1 MLPVIALLGR
11 PNVGK
16 STLFNQLTRS
26 RDALVADTPG
36 LTRDRHYG
44 IGRLGP
50 GPYVV
55 IDTGGMGESER
66 PIETLMEQQSLRAL
80 EEADVAIFV
89 VDGRQGLTPAD
100 QTLAQAFRKQ
110 NKPVILAVN
119 KTEGQSRDSVTAEFH
134 SLALGAPH
142 AISAVKGRGI
152 EAMLEAA
159 LALLPD
165 DVVFQDDEDYNEQ
178 GIRVAVIG
186 RPNVGKS
193 TLINRWL
200 GDERM
205 VASDEPGTT
214 RDSVRVPFSRA
225 GQDYVL
231 VDTAGVRRRAKVSE
245 HIEKLSIVKTL
256 EAIEYANVVVALV
269 DGSEGITDQDAS
281 IMGLAL
287 QAGRAMVVAVN
298 KWDGLEPD
306 RRQRTKA
313 ELDLKLPFLSFAKQH
328 FISAVHGTG
337 VGELLGSVDEA
348 WEAANRDMPTPVLTR
363 ALEDAISR
371 HALPVVRG
379 HRIKLRYA
387 HQGGKNP
394 PRIVVHGNQTE
405 RTPKAYRRYLE
416 NYFRQTFDLQG
427 TPVEI
432 EFRTSDNP
440 FKGRRNKL
448 TDRQIQKRKRMKR
461 HSKGK

>member
-1 MLPVIALLGR
+1 MLPVVALLGR

-26 RDALVADTPG
+26 RDALVADSPG
-36 LTRDRHYG
+36 LTRDRQYG
-44 IGRLGP
+44 IGRVGP
-50 GPYVV
+50 RPFIV
-55 IDTGGMGESER
+55 IDTGGIGEAER
-66 PIETLMEQQSLRAL
+66 PVEELMEQQSLRAL
-80 EEADVAIFV
+80 EEADIAIFV

-100 QTLAQAFRKQ
+100 EQLARAFRKQ
-110 NKPVILAVN
+110 SRTVLLAVN
-119 KTEGQSRDSVTAEFH
+119 KAEGQSRDEVTAEFH
-134 SLALGAPH
+134 ALALGEPR
-142 AISAVKGRGI
+142 AISATLGRGI
-152 EAMLEAA
+152 QPLIEDALSHVPELEGE
-159 LALLPD
+159 
-165 DVVFQDDEDYNEQ
+165 QGYNED

-200 GDERM
+200 GEERM

-214 RDSVRVPFSRA
+214 RDAVRVPFSRD

-231 VDTAGVRRRAKVSE
+231 VDTAGVRRRARVHE
-245 HIEKLSIVKTL
+245 YVEKLSVVKTL
-256 EAIEYANVVVALV
+256 QAIEDANVVVALV

-287 QAGRAMVVAVN
+287 EAGRAMVVAVN
-298 KWDGLEPD
+298 KWDGIAPD
-306 RRQRTKA
+306 RRERTKV
-313 ELDLKLPFLSFAKQH
+313 ELDLKLPFLGFAKQH
-328 FISAVHGTG
+328 FISAKHGTG
-337 VGELLGSVDEA
+337 VGELLGSVNEA
-348 WEAANRDMPTPVLTR
+348 WEAANRDLPTPVLTR
-363 ALEDAISR
+363 ALEDAVSR
-371 HALPVVRG
+371 HAPPLIRG

-394 PRIVVHGNQTE
+394 PLIVIHGNQTE

-427 TPVEI
+427 TPIQI
-432 EFRTSDNP
+432 EFRSTENP

-448 TDRQIQKRKRMKR
+448 TDRQIQKRKRLKR
-461 HSKGK
+461 HTRGK

>member
-16 STLFNQLTRS
+16 STLFNQLTGTRN
-26 RDALVADTPG
+26 ALVADTPG
-36 LTRDRHYG
+36 LTRDRQYG
-44 IGRLGP
+44 IGRVGSR
-50 GPYVV
+50 PYIV
-55 IDTGGMGESER
+55 IDTGGIGEAEL
-66 PIETLMEQQSLRAL
+66 PVEALMEQQSFKAR

-100 QTLAQAFRKQ
+100 EQLARAFRKQ
-110 NKPVILAVN
+110 SKPVILAVN
-119 KTEGQSRDSVTAEFH
+119 KAEGQSPAAVTAEFH
-134 SLALGAPH
+134 ALAMGEPR
-142 AISAVKGRGI
+142 AISASLGRGI
-152 EAMLEAA
+152 KPLVEEALSHVPEREGE
-159 LALLPD
+159 
-165 DVVFQDDEDYNEQ
+165 QDYTEN

-200 GDERM
+200 GEDRM
-205 VASDEPGTT
+205 VASDQPGTT
-214 RDSVRVPFSRA
+214 RDAVRVPFSRD

-231 VDTAGVRRRAKVSE
+231 VDTAGVRRRARVHE
-245 HIEKLSIVKTL
+245 HIEKLSVVKTL
-256 EAIEYANVVVALV
+256 QAIEDANVVVALV

-287 QAGRAMVVAVN
+287 EAGRAMVVAVN

-306 RRQRTKA
+306 RRERTKV
-313 ELDLKLPFLSFAKQH
+313 ELDLKLPFLSFARTH
-328 FISAVHGTG
+328 FVSAMHGTG
-337 VGELLGSVDEA
+337 VGELLQSVNDA
-348 WEAANRDMPTPVLTR
+348 WQAANRDMPTPVLTR

-371 HALPVVRG
+371 HSLPMVRS

-394 PRIVVHGNQTE
+394 PLIVIHGNQTE

-416 NYFRQTFDLQG
+416 NYFRKTFDLEG
-427 TPVEI
+427 TPVQI
-432 EFRTSDNP
+432 EFRSTDNP

-448 TDRQIQKRKRMKR
+448 TDRQIQKRKRLKK
-461 HSKGK
+461 HNK

>member
-44 IGRLGP
+44 IGRVGP

-66 PIETLMEQQSLRAL
+66 PVETLMEQQSLRAL

-89 VDGRQGLTPAD
+89 VDGKQGLTPAD
-100 QTLAQAFRKQ
+100 ETLASAFRRQ
-110 NKPVILAVN
+110 DKPVLLAVN
-119 KTEGQSRDSVTAEFH
+119 KSEGQARETVTAEFH
-134 SLALGAPH
+134 SLALGEPR

-152 EAMLEAA
+152 VPLVEAA
-159 LALLPD
+159 LSHVPHAQSD
-165 DVVFQDDEDYNEQ
+165 DDEPDYSES
-178 GIRVAVIG
+178 GVRVAVIG

-200 GDERM
+200 GEERM

-214 RDSVRVPFSRA
+214 RDSVRVPFSRD

-245 HIEKLSIVKTL
+245 HVEKLSVVKTL
-256 EAIEYANVVVALV
+256 QAIEDANVVVALV

-298 KWDGLEPD
+298 KWDGLSPD

-313 ELDLKLPFLSFAKQH
+313 EIDLKLPFLGFAKHH

-371 HALPVVRG
+371 HAPPVTRG

-394 PRIVVHGNQTE
+394 PRIVIHGNQTE
-405 RTPKAYRRYLE
+405 RTPRAYRRYLE
-416 NYFRQTFDLQG
+416 NYFRQTFDLEG

-432 EFRTSDNP
+432 EFRTTDNP
-440 FKGRRNKL
+440 FKGKRNKL
-448 TDRQIQKRKRMKR
+448 TDRQIQKRKRLKR
-461 HSKGK
+461 HTRK